1 MKKVVVITISGPHGS
16 GKSTYAQAIAKA
28 LNLKYVSSGQT
39 FRELAKEHGCNLE
52 DFSKKCENDKT
63 IDKEIDQR
71 TINEAKKGNVIL
83 EGQLAA
89 WMASDKVDIKI
100 YLTASNNIRFK
111 RIAKREKLLYQ
122 EAEQETR
129 DREESERRRF
139 QEIYDIN
146 MMDLSI
152 YDLVIDT
159 SLLPLDDTI
168 TMLKNII
175 SNYIQKKNRRKK

>member
-1 MKKVVVITISGPHGS
+1 MFYPITITLGGLHGTGKTTYARAIADEFDLRHISAGKIFRRLAEEKKLSLHEFALNASVNSSIDHSIDNIIQQELERGCVVV
-16 GKSTYAQAIAKA
+16 
-28 LNLKYVSSGQT
+28 
-39 FRELAKEHGCNLE
+39 
-52 DFSKKCENDKT
+52 
-63 IDKEIDQR
+63 
-71 TINEAKKGNVIL
+71 

-175 SNYIQKKNRRKK
+175 SNYIQKKKRRKK